1 MHRTN
6 DSDKC
11 YCNSTHHS
19 NLARMLLIISG
30 QGHEPILSF
39 QRMFNFTS
47 DKMESD
53 GEYIFSFEKKKF
65 FIPQYFSLAKSIDFF
80 LIFLFLKEKICKVPN
95 MIMVY
100 PKLPD

>member
-6 DSDKC
+6 DSDEC

-30 QGHEPILSF
+30 LGFEPVLSTSFIF
-39 QRMFNFTS
+39 QFTS
-47 DKMESD
+47 DKTDSV

-65 FIPQYFSLAKSIDFF
+65 FIPQYFSVAKSIDFF
-80 LIFLFLKEKICKVPN
+80 LIFLFHKEKICKVPN